1 MEATRRISVVIADDT
16 EDMRV
21 LVSTAL
27 ELDGRFEVVDEV
39 NDGQAAVEA
48 CARLRPDAIVL
59 DISMP
64 VMSGDRALPLIV
76 SAAPDTAVI
85 VYSAYWSADT
95 ERDLYAAGA
104 AAVVSKIVRPIDLAD
119 LVADAVARHHLD

>member
-39 NDGQAAVEA
+39 SDGRAAIEA

-59 DISMP
+59 DLTMP
-64 VMSGDRALPLIV
+64 VISGDRALPLIV
-76 SAAPDTAVI
+76 STAPETAVI
-85 VYSAYWSADT
+85 VYSAYWSAHT
-95 ERDLYAAGA
+95 ERELFAAGA
-104 AAVVSKIVRPIDLAD
+104 AAVLSKIVRPIDLAD
-119 LVADAVARHHLD
+119 LVADAVARHRVD